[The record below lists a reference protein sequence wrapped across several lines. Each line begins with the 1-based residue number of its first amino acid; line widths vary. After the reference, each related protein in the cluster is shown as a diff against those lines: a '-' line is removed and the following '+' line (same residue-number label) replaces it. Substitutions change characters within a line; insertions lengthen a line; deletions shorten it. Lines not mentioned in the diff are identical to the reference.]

1 MILLHHGLTSND
13 LGSILVIVAKKD
25 RDAAVG
31 LTQSVERALGLLTCF
46 SDAHPRQ
53 RVSDLARQ
61 LELSQSTVSRLLAT
75 MESLGFVERD
85 RLTGQYGLG
94 LELVTLAGIALNQLE
109 VRRQAVEELSAVA
122 ADLGL
127 AANLAVLRNDELFYL
142 ATAEGPQA
150 PKLFT
155 MIGKR
160 APLHATGMGKA
171 FLAHF
176 QPENREAILAR
187 LAYPR
192 FTRFTAGTAD
202 ELRPML
208 ETARAQGYATER
220 EELAFGRACV
230 AAVIRDASGAV
241 VAATS
246 ISGPLSVMNLDQR
259 ERQLA
264 ARVIEMADNVSHRLG
279 MVTVPLSAALD
290 GRVLADSTR

>member
-1 MILLHHGLTSND
+1 MAN
-13 LGSILVIVAKKD
+13 KD
-25 RDAAVG
+25 RDVSLG
-31 LTQSVERALGLLTCF
+31 LTQSVERALGVLKCF
-46 SDAHPRQ
+46 GDAQPRL

-61 LELSQSTVSRLLAT
+61 LDLSQSTVSRLLAT

-85 RLTGQYGLG
+85 QLTGQFGLG

-127 AANLAVLRNDELFYL
+127 AANLAILRNDELFYL

-150 PKLFT
+150 PKLYT

-176 QPENREAILAR
+176 QTEDQQAILAR
-187 LAYPR
+187 LPYPR
-192 FTRFTAGTAD
+192 FTRFTAGSAD

-208 ETARAQGYATER
+208 ERARAQGYAVER

-246 ISGPLSVMNLDQR
+246 ISGPLSVMKLDQR
-259 ERQLA
+259 EDQLA
-264 ARVIEMADNVSHRLG
+264 TRVIEMADHVSHRLG
-279 MVTVPLSAALD
+279 MVTVPLAAALD
-290 GRVLADSTR
+290 GRAPAHGIR

>member
-1 MILLHHGLTSND
+1 MGN
-13 LGSILVIVAKKD
+13 KD
-25 RDAAVG
+25 RDVSLG
-31 LTQSVERALGLLTCF
+31 LTQSVERALGVLKCF
-46 SDAHPRQ
+46 GDAQPRL

-61 LELSQSTVSRLLAT
+61 LDLSQSTVSRLLAT

-85 RLTGQYGLG
+85 QLTGQFGLG
-94 LELVTLAGIALNQLE
+94 LELVTLAGIALNQLD

-127 AANLAVLRNDELFYL
+127 AANLAILRNDELFYL

-150 PKLFT
+150 PKLYT

-176 QPENREAILAR
+176 QTEDQQAILAR
-187 LAYPR
+187 LPYPR
-192 FTRFTAGTAD
+192 FTRFTAGSAD

-208 ETARAQGYATER
+208 ERARAQGYAVER

-246 ISGPLSVMNLDQR
+246 ISGPLSVMKLDQR
-259 ERQLA
+259 EDQLA
-264 ARVIEMADNVSHRLG
+264 TRVIEMADHVSHRLG
-279 MVTVPLSAALD
+279 MVTVPLAAALD
-290 GRVLADSTR
+290 GWAPAHSTR

>member
-1 MILLHHGLTSND
+1 VEAYARDVASNGGTQ
-13 LGSILVIVAKKD
+13 L
-25 RDAAVG
+25 G

-46 SDAHPRQ
+46 TDAQPRL

-85 RLTGQYGLG
+85 QLTGLYGLG
-94 LELVTLAGIALNQLE
+94 LELVTLAGVALNQLD
-109 VRRQAVEELSAVA
+109 VRRQAVAELSAVA

-142 ATAEGPQA
+142 ATVEGPKA

-171 FLAHF
+171 LLAHLPPDE
-176 QPENREAILAR
+176 QHAVLSR
-187 LAYPR
+187 LHYPR
-192 FTRFTAGTAD
+192 FTPHTAGSHD
-202 ELRPML
+202 ELQPML
-208 ETARAQGYATER
+208 EATVRRGYATER
-220 EELAFGRACV
+220 EELAFGRACI
-230 AAVIRDASGAV
+230 AAVIRDASGSV

-246 ISGPLSVMNLDQR
+246 ISGPLSALNLDRR
-259 ERQLA
+259 EDQLA
-264 ARVIEMADNVSHRLG
+264 ARVIEMADTVSHRLG
-279 MVTVPLSAALD
+279 LVTVPPSSVRD
-290 GRVLADSTR
+290 GRALNATSSR